1 MKSTWLSAKEAAE
14 YLRMHPDTVRTLM
27 RRGDLHAVKQGKM
40 WRTTKRWCDDYIMEG
55 AA

>member
-14 YLRMHPDTVRTLM
+14 YLRMHPDTVRMLM

-40 WRTTKRWCDDYIMEG
+40 WRTQPAWCDDYIMEG